1 MYSNPLFEVASEIQ
15 TKQKWSISLSDVY
28 CWLDTIARKL
38 LTAQNGRRVCNDIY
52 TSYITES
59 KIDRRDLAAALL
71 FIDLCDAA
79 DKHHKRLC
87 RFTIVPRLRDP
98 GSAISD
104 DDIDYTDSAAHVGR
118 LISGRAFRHLRAARV
133 HARRSVVGIGT
144 LAQAIRVYD
153 KLTSS
158 FKRFVHRI
166 ADGLGSVATALS
178 WPGDSRTRAR

>member
-71 FIDLCDAA
+71 DLCDAA
-79 DKHHKRLC
+79 DSTTNACAGSQSC
-87 RFTIVPRLRDP
+87 R
-98 GSAISD
+98 GC
-104 DDIDYTDSAAHVGR
+104 
-118 LISGRAFRHLRAARV
+118 
-133 HARRSVVGIGT
+133 GIGD
-144 LAQAIRVYD
+144 LR
-153 KLTSS
+153 
-158 FKRFVHRI
+158 
-166 ADGLGSVATALS
+166 
-178 WPGDSRTRAR
+178 